1 MTAMSGP
8 RVPVEKEGRTS
19 TVPVKGATTIHQ
31 GALVVNDA
39 GYAAPGRTATDLIA
53 LGIAEESVA
62 NAGANGAKS
71 ITIRRG
77 TFKFFNSADAQE
89 VTAADIGKEC
99 FIADDQTVAK
109 TDGAASPDPATRSV
123 AGIVIDVA
131 ADGVFVR
138 VG

>member
-39 GYAAPGRTATDLIA
+39 GNGAPGRTATGLIA
-53 LGIAEESVA
+53 LGIAEETVV
-62 NAGANGAKS
+62 NAGAAGAKDV
-71 ITIRRG
+71 IVRRG
-77 TFKFFNSADAQE
+77 TFRFDNSAAAE
-89 VTAADIGKEC
+89 TITAAEIGKQC
-99 FIADDQTVAK
+99 WIVDDQTVAK
-109 TDGAASPDPATRSV
+109 TDGAAGEDPATRSV
-123 AGIVIDVA
+123 AGTVIDV
-131 ADGVFVR
+131 DSSGVFVR